1 MSDKKRFCGFSLP
14 ESVIYKLALW
24 CTRSGTEKSDQV
36 DQAIRCFLDEK
47 IARLDPVEQKWFADA
62 ETIAE
67 SRRAKDPPCCEK

>member
-1 MSDKKRFCGFSLP
+1 MASKTKHCGFKLK
-14 ESVIYKLALW
+14 EETIYKLALW
-24 CTRSGTEKSDQV
+24 CARSGTEKSDQV

-67 SRRAKDPPCCEK
+67 ARRAKDPPCCAK